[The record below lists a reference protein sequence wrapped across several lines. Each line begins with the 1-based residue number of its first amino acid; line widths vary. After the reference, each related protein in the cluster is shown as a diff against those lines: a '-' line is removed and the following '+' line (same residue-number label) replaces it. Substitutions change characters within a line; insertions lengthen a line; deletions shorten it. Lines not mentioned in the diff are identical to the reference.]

1 MELSARFT
9 STETLTLA
17 VLKQLD
23 AGLLMV
29 QLIVTASGVE
39 PLPGVKLRP
48 VTLDCGKAI
57 VGQLLK

>member
-48 VTLDCGKAI
+48 VTLTAEKQSSGNC
-57 VGQLLK
+57 